1 MLGQIKVLHRC
12 NENQIQ
18 QCVFLEDLESHI
30 FNKCQGMEIVCF
42 SCGQTVKTIKGINKH
57 LKYDCPK
64 LKINCYFC
72 GNWYQREQF
81 KNP

>member
-81 KNP
+81 KIP